1 MMSTRWQEDKFIQ
14 IKGPYK
20 NEPIYVKNILFNIFY
35 EKSFVREEGNIE
47 LINTTLSQFIG

>member
-1 MMSTRWQEDKFIQ
+1 MSTRWQEDKFIQ